1 MREVISLHT
10 QIKKY
15 GCTVLCDEPMSKH
28 TSFRIGGNAKY
39 VIIPHS
45 EDALLATV
53 SLLKE
58 NDFPYI
64 IIGNGSNVLFADEG
78 YEGAVIQ
85 LADGLTDLCLE
96 DDCTIRCGA
105 GVILAKLCTFALENS
120 LTGLEFAHGIPGS
133 VGGAVFMN
141 AGAYGGEIKD
151 CIASVRH
158 MTPDGKVIET
168 PAEDLHFTYRH
179 TSFTENGHLVLGA
192 RFRLEKG
199 DKDAIRARMNEL
211 IQKRKTSQ
219 PLEYPSAG
227 STFKRP
233 PVGYAAAH
241 IDECGLKGFTV
252 GGASVSTKHA
262 GFVINT
268 DSATAADVKALMKV
282 IQDTVL
288 EQHDVLL
295 EPEVVMLP

>member
-1 MREVISLHT
+1 MKEVICLHKT
-10 QIKKY
+10 IENF
-15 GCTVLCDEPMSKH
+15 GCTVLCDEPMSRH
-28 TSFRIGGNAKY
+28 TSFRIGGNVKY
-39 VIIPHS
+39 LIIPHS
-45 EDALLATV
+45 EEALLSV
-53 SLLKE
+53 LRLLKE
-58 NDFPYI
+58 HDI
-64 IIGNGSNVLFADEG
+64 ACLILGNGSNVLFADEG
-78 YEGAVIQ
+78 FDGAVIR
-85 LADGLTDLCLE
+85 LSDGLTSLSME
-96 DDCTIRCGA
+96 DETTICCGA
-105 GVILAKLCTFALENS
+105 GVILARLCTFALENG

-151 CIASVRH
+151 CILSVRH
-158 MTPDGKVIET
+158 LSPTGEILET
-168 PAEDLHFTYRH
+168 PASELHFSYRH

-192 RFRLEKG
+192 RFRLAKG
-199 DKDAIRARMNEL
+199 DKTAIRERMNEL

-233 PVGYAAAH
+233 AVGYAAAH
-241 IDECGLKGFTV
+241 IDECGLKGCSV
-252 GGASVSTKHA
+252 GGACVSTKHA

-268 DSATAADVKALMKV
+268 GAATAADVRALMKK
-282 IQDTVL
+282 IQNTVL

>member
-1 MREVISLHT
+1 MRDVISL
-10 QIKKY
+10 QNELEKL
-15 GCTVLCDEPMSKH
+15 GCTVLCDEPMRKH

-39 VIIPHS
+39 VLIPQT
-45 EDALLATV
+45 EKALTDTV
-53 SLLKE
+53 ALLKE
-58 NDFPYI
+58 KAFPFV
-64 IIGNGSNVLFADEG
+64 IIGNGSNVLFADED
-78 YEGAVIQ
+78 YDGAVIQ
-85 LADGLTDLCLE
+85 LADGLTGLYLE
-96 DDCTIRCGA
+96 DENTICCEA
-105 GVILAKLCTFALENS
+105 GVILARLCNFALEHS

-151 CIASVRH
+151 CILSVRH
-158 MTPDGKVIET
+158 MTPSGEILET
-168 PAEDLHFTYRH
+168 PADALQFSYRH
-179 TSFTENGHLVLGA
+179 TSFTENHHIVLSA
-192 RFRLEKG
+192 RFRLQKG
-199 DKDAIRARMNEL
+199 DEQAIRARMNEL

-233 PVGYAAAH
+233 AVGYAAAH
-241 IDECGLKGFTV
+241 IDECGLKGCTV

-268 DSATAADVKALMKV
+268 GSATAADVKALMKN
-282 IQDTVL
+282 IQDTVY
-288 EQHDVLL
+288 EQHGVLL